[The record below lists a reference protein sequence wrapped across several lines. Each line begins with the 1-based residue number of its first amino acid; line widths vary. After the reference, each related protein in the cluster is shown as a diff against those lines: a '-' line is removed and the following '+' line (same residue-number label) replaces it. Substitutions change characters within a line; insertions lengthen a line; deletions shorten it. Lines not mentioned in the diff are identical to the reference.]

1 MSGIYLHI
9 PFCKQA
15 CHYCDFHFSTN
26 IARKREMIGAI
37 AKELALRKNYLSDD
51 QINTIYFGGGTPSLM
66 TEAEL
71 AELMGTI
78 ARECTLAPD
87 AEVTLEANPDDIS
100 EEKLAIWKQHGINR
114 LSIGIQS
121 FHDPHLSYL
130 HRAHDAAHAK
140 GCVQVA
146 QQAGFQN
153 LTIDLIYG
161 IPADSHTIW
170 ERDVAEA
177 LALGVPHISAYCLTI
192 EPQTVFGNWLKK
204 KKIRAVDDDFAATQF
219 DHLVERLSR
228 AGLEQYEVSNF
239 ARSGWHSRHN
249 SAYWFQVSYLGVGPG
264 AHSYNRQS
272 RQANVSNN
280 ALYIKAIAQGQIPA
294 EVEMLGREDHINEY
308 LLTTLRTK
316 WGTDLAWLKE
326 HHGYDLVQEKSE
338 AIARFQRA
346 KWLYQ
351 EEGRL
356 FLTQAGKLL
365 ADTITG
371 ELFV

>member
-1 MSGIYLHI
+1 M
-9 PFCKQA
+9 
-15 CHYCDFHFSTN
+15 
-26 IARKREMIGAI
+26 
-37 AKELALRKNYLSDD
+37 AKELQIRKIYLSDH
-51 QINTIYFGGGTPSLM
+51 QVNTIYFGGGTPSLM
-66 TEAEL
+66 SEAEL

-78 ARECTLAPD
+78 AREYRVAPE
-87 AEVTLEANPDDIS
+87 AEVTLEANPDDIT
-100 EEKLAIWKQHGINR
+100 EKKLSIWKQYGINR

-140 GCVQVA
+140 RCVQMA

-161 IPADSHTIW
+161 IPADSHAIW

-204 KKIRAVDDDFAATQF
+204 KKIRAVDDDFAAVQF
-219 DHLVERLSR
+219 DHLVEQLGR

-239 ARSGWHSRHN
+239 ARPEWHSRHN
-249 SAYWFQVSYLGVGPG
+249 SAYWFQIPYLGVGPG
-264 AHSYNRQS
+264 AHSYNGQS
-272 RQANVSNN
+272 RQANVPNN
-280 ALYIKAIAQGQIPA
+280 ALYVKAIGQGQIPA
-294 EVEMLGREDHINEY
+294 EVEILGREDHINEY

-316 WGTDLAWLKE
+316 WGTDLALLKDRY
-326 HHGYDLVQEKSE
+326 GYDLEHEKSSV
-338 AIARFQRA
+338 IARFQRA
-346 KWLYQ
+346 EWLYQ
-351 EEGRL
+351 QEGKL

-365 ADTITG
+365 ADTITS